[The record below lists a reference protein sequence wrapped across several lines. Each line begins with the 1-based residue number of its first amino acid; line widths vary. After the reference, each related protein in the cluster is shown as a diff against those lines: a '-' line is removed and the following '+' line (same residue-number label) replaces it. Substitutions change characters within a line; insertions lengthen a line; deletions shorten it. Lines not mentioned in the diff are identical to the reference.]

1 VASNPVTK
9 VTEEQYLAIDRAAE
23 FRSEFLDGEMVAR
36 SGVSMRHARL
46 QQNISVGLDNPL
58 RDRGCEVFGSDF
70 RVRVSRRMYAY
81 PDVSVVCGEPRLAD
95 ERQDI
100 LLNPVVIFEVLS
112 PSTEKYD
119 RGVKFQH
126 YRTVDS
132 LKDYVLVDQD
142 QFRIEHY
149 SRETDNTWTLHDHQ
163 GLNDE
168 LKIASIG
175 VSLSLSRIYDRVELP
190 GA

>member
-46 QQNISVGLDNPL
+46 HQNISVGLDNPL